1 MPTVAAVGTIVSAGV
16 GVANAVSAK
25 KAQKKQEAEQKKLQ
39 EQAAQNSGG
48 IFGEKVDFEAP
59 EYTPLEQEDP
69 GYANIVNRILQ
80 GDLQNLPYA
89 GKLSAGINRQITE
102 ATKERIQGWDP
113 SFMGALATLQKTRNE
128 TLKGRLPYEDAL
140 AISADRGRL
149 ANDLGQAGGSG
160 PQTAADLG
168 MKRLDLMTNIG
179 PNLTASIVNILNG
192 VDPIS
197 RHSTPENFLLN
208 PAQGVGLAIQDRQFG
223 SEFNFNSQLTGAYL
237 QAAPDPGAAGLFNLQ
252 AFQAGLG
259 GGGGQNSGAAM
270 VGAIGNMFS
279 ALGGLNFGTLFGGGS
294 SAPVST
300 VPATSANPYIGNGGY
315 VSNYNPAS
323 AYNPGGAASVPW
335 AMGA

>member
-69 GYANIVNRILQ
+69 GYANIVQRILN
-80 GDLQNLPYA
+80 GDIQNLPYA
-89 GKLSAGINRQITE
+89 GRLSAGINKQISA

-149 ANDLGQAGGSG
+149 ANDMGQAGGSG

-192 VDPIS
+192 VDPVS
-197 RHSTPENFLLN
+197 RHSTPQDYLLS

-223 SEFNFNSQLTGAYL
+223 GEFNFNSALTGAYL
-237 QAAPDPGAAGLFNLQ
+237 HAAPDPGAAGLFNLQ

-259 GGGGQNSGAAM
+259 GGGGQGSGAALASS
-270 VGAIGNMFS
+270 VGNLFA
-279 ALGGLNFGTLFGGGS
+279 ALGGINWSGK
-294 SAPVST
+294 SATTPTQPVPQT
-300 VPATSANPYIGNGGY
+300 TANPYIGNAGY
-315 VSNYNPAS
+315 VNTYNPAN
-323 AYNPGGAASVPW
+323 ANNPGGAASVPW